1 MKSVVWMLLLC
12 MAAAKVSAY
21 HILGVFPVPSRSHNH
36 LAKGIVDSLLKAG
49 HQVTWVTPYPYDNKN
64 KNLKLVPVGTKVIAD
79 ALDMTNLNNI
89 NQGVNVAKEF
99 ARNITTMTAN
109 TPAVREAVVKTQYD
123 AVVTEWFFSEIDAGY
138 AAVQQAPWI
147 LLGGTVYNS
156 FLERLVDEVRSVP
169 TVPFLMN
176 SAPIPMN
183 LWQRL
188 VNTFFHCMITIT
200 DWLEYLSTCE
210 RYNAYF
216 SSLAAARGVPLPP
229 LSEATNNVSILLVNS
244 HPSFAPAQPV
254 PPNVINVAGYHIP
267 EDIPPL
273 PKDLQDLLDSSK
285 HGVVYFSMGSVL
297 KSAALPEHIRR
308 GLIQVLGELPYT
320 VLWKFEEEISGLPKN
335 VHVRPWM
342 PQPSILAHSNVK
354 LFITHGGLLSTLESL
369 QYGIPLLAIPMFGD
383 QPGNAERAIRNGYA
397 RKIKY
402 GDDVADQLRVEL
414 KEMLN
419 NDRYYKRAKYLSRL
433 FRNRPVPPSKLISHY
448 VELAIETKG
457 AHHLRSPSRQYA
469 WYARWMLDQAAL
481 LLVALYLV
489 YRLARALLSLCC
501 GKNKQKIKRN

>member
-1 MKSVVWMLLLC
+1 MMNPEVANRGISLIKECALNVTSVT
-12 MAAAKVSAY
+12 
-21 HILGVFPVPSRSHNH
+21 I
-36 LAKGIVDSLLKAG
+36 
-49 HQVTWVTPYPYDNKN
+49 
-64 KNLKLVPVGTKVIAD
+64 
-79 ALDMTNLNNI
+79 
-89 NQGVNVAKEF
+89 
-99 ARNITTMTAN
+99 N
-109 TPAVREAVVKTQYD
+109 TPAVREAIVNTKFD
-123 AVVTEWFFSEIDAGY
+123 AVVTEWFFSDTDAGY
-138 AAVQQAPWI
+138 AAVQQVPWI
-147 LLGGTVYNS
+147 VLVGTVYNS
-156 FLERLVDEVRSVP
+156 ILEEMVDEVRSVP
-169 TVPFLMN
+169 TVPIFLN
-176 SAPIPMN
+176 NATIPMN
-183 LWQRL
+183 FWQRL
-188 VNTFFHCMITIT
+188 LNTGLHSLITLYNWW
-200 DWLEYLSTCE
+200 DRSSAAE

-216 SSLAAARGVPLPP
+216 SPLAAARGVPLRPF
-229 LSEATNNVSILLVNS
+229 SEASNDLSILLVNG

-267 EDIPPL
+267 EDTPPL

-320 VLWKFEEEISGLPKN
+320 VLWKFEEEIAGLPKN
-335 VHVRPWM
+335 VHVRPWL
-342 PQPSILAHSNVK
+342 PQPSILAHPNVK
-354 LFITHGGLLSTLESL
+354 LFITHGGLLSSLESL
-369 QYGIPLLAIPMFGD
+369 QYGVPLLAIPMFGD
-383 QPGNAERAIRNGYA
+383 QRNNAQSAYQNGYA
-397 RKIKY
+397 RQIVF

-419 NDRYYKRAKYLSRL
+419 NDKYYKRAKYLSRL
-433 FRNRPVPPSKLISHY
+433 FRNRPVPPSKLVSHY